1 MKEYLWLIVALP
13 FVGSLVLA
21 VAGGKISR
29 LASAITGVG
38 TVTLSAVLS
47 IFIGLDFLNNNGTPF
62 NQTLWQ
68 WIDVAGLS
76 PNIAF
81 HLDSVSMTFI
91 FVITFVGALI
101 HLCLLYTSP
110 SPRDGLLS

>member
-29 LASAITGVG
+29 LACAMIGVG

-47 IFIGLDFLNNNGTPF
+47 ILIGLDF
-62 NQTLWQ
+62 
-68 WIDVAGLS
+68 
-76 PNIAF
+76 
-81 HLDSVSMTFI
+81 
-91 FVITFVGALI
+91 
-101 HLCLLYTSP
+101 
-110 SPRDGLLS
+110 